1 MKIEKIPEDQGKQTP
16 VEMRNE
22 KSKEYSRRKE
32 NRKVDDMLYENV
44 KYKLYIKKHGAVEL
58 IESARI
64 GENLDKKT

>member
-16 VEMRNE
+16 LE
-22 KSKEYSRRKE
+22 KSRAFNKKQE
-32 NRKVDDMLYENV
+32 NRKIENTLYENV
-44 KYKLYIKKHGAVEL
+44 KYKLYIKRHGAVEL